1 MNSKDYPQ
9 FDIQEVCD
17 NLSLSELKKFA
28 QRLEEEFYHRLEE
41 EQNDIAERQRQL
53 DEVTKDLK

>member
-1 MNSKDYPQ
+1 MNIEDYPQ

-28 QRLEEEFYHRLEE
+28 QRLEEEFYKRLEE
-41 EQNDIAERQRQL
+41 EQDAIAERQKQL

>member
-1 MNSKDYPQ
+1 MSNADYPQ

-28 QRLEEEFYHRLEE
+28 QRLEEEFYKRLEA
-41 EQNDIAERQRQL
+41 EQDDIAERQRKL
-53 DEVTKDLK
+53 HEVTKDLK

>member
-1 MNSKDYPQ
+1 MSKADYPQ

-28 QRLEEEFYHRLEE
+28 QRLEEEFYKRLEA
-41 EQNDIAERQRQL
+41 EQDDIAERKRKL
-53 DEVTKDLK
+53 HEVTKDLK

>member
-1 MNSKDYPQ
+1 MSNPDYPQ

-28 QRLEEEFYHRLEE
+28 QRLEEEFYKRLEA
-41 EQNDIAERQRQL
+41 EQDDIAERQRQL
-53 DEVTKDLK
+53 HEITKDLK